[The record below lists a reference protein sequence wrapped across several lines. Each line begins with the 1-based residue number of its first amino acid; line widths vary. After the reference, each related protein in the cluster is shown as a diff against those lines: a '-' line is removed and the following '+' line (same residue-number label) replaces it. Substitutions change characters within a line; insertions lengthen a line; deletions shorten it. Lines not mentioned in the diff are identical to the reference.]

1 MLKDLTAVI
10 GLGLGGMTVTYE
22 FQERNYPTY
31 SVNGSEQDNKT
42 LPNAKNTMK
51 LEGYDGLAGDRQLAY
66 TALKSNRHILKKL
79 SDIEQKIIIV
89 VASGGGSTGSGCI
102 PYVCDVLTQNPDKI
116 IVPILLMPRH
126 DESIQKRLNAYNVA
140 KELMEIEELGGI
152 IFVNNEA
159 YPDLRKINAILVN
172 MLDAFLID
180 TSYSSGSNFDD
191 SEKMKMLKERG
202 TFVIAMLSDKNSE
215 NNRVTTSDM
224 IKALT
229 VKNIFLP
236 INTDGIVGNLGIIN
250 QGKNKIDEHEIEKVV
265 GTPENIFTGA
275 NGAVNI
281 ACASG
286 LSFPIEY
293 ISKLGKDAMEE
304 QRARLN
310 RRQSLTLLDDLEEV
324 ESPIIPENKPVSKRK
339 RTSLELLEGLD

>member
-1 MLKDLTAVI
+1 MLKDFTAVI
-10 GLGLGGMTVTYE
+10 GLGLGCMTVTYE

-31 SVNGSEQDNKT
+31 SVNGSEQDIKT
-42 LPNAKNTMK
+42 LPNVKNNMK
-51 LEGYDGLAGDRQLAY
+51 LEGYDGLAGDRELAY
-66 TALKSNRHILKKL
+66 AALKRNKHILKKL
-79 SDIEQKIIIV
+79 SEIEQKIIIV
-89 VASGGGSTGSGCI
+89 IASAGGSTGSGCI
-102 PYVCDVLTQNPDKI
+102 PYVCDILTQNSDKI
-116 IVPILLMPRH
+116 VITILLMPRH

-140 KELMEIEELGGI
+140 KELMQIEELGGI

-159 YPDLRKINAILVN
+159 HSDLRKINTILVN
-172 MLDAFLID
+172 MLDAFLTD

-191 SEKMKMLKERG
+191 SEKMKMLKDNG
-202 TFVIAMLSDKNSE
+202 AFVIAMLSDKNSE

-236 INTDGIVGNLGIIN
+236 INTDGIVGNIGIIN
-250 QGKNKIDEHEIEKVV
+250 QGRKKIDEHEIEKAIGV
-265 GTPENIFTGA
+265 PENIFTGS

-286 LSFPIEY
+286 LSFPVEY
-293 ISKLGKDAMEE
+293 ITKLGKDALEE

-310 RRQSLTLLDDLEEV
+310 RRQSLTLLDDLDEIV
-324 ESPIIPENKPVSKRK
+324 SPVVPENKPVNKRK